1 MTEKTKKPNYPKR
14 VLITDEKL
22 QFSVMRRIDELLH
35 RERYTTEVVK
45 KFNAEYGISTASAS
59 EIICGAKSGA
69 NLKIYHYTYFSKHF
83 HFNLCNFFNPNMK
96 NWDKE
101 YTEIDEIVNAFKRM
115 ARAIEYA
122 KYTPYIL
129 NSTNLLTNGD
139 MYSVFTQPFYRT
151 FRSMVENGYNSDS
164 DMERKIS
171 INHIIRLSALSGIPT
186 YAFFMVDDDA
196 FESIL
201 EEKCITASEIFDRY
215 ASLDHF
221 TGTRRENR
229 RKIILENNTDIRV
242 SAHNMRYPIMD
253 DRIRRAVIDHFQMLK
268 DSRDY
273 KYSHI
278 IAGTGLSKSI
288 IHAVSNGL
296 NSHLTSYLKVC
307 DFFHV
312 RINDFLDPNIKK
324 LPTFHKKNMD
334 IDFYTQ
340 FENAFK
346 NARQNAGDL
355 TTADA
360 TIKNLYS
367 IWDVFTATPMGDY
380 KDTVTDAKEAAKY
393 KIFLNTL
400 IDFASAM
407 NVTVYDLLSDK
418 SVKPENIELQ
428 RLKPNRGR
436 CRIKYVSDNMTVS
449 RLPIDLQELIYD
461 YVCLNDDRK
470 NAVLGVVRF
479 LATKQ
484 RAETSGDT
492 ETLNWINEQLAAL
505 NK

>member
-1 MTEKTKKPNYPKR
+1 MTEKTKKTKYPKR
-14 VLITDEKL
+14 VLIDDERL
-22 QFSVMRRIDELLH
+22 QFTVIRRIDELLNK
-35 RERYTTEVVK
+35 ERPIAALIRMIS
-45 KFNAEYGISTASAS
+45 AESGIQLESIQELVRSAKNG
-59 EIICGAKSGA
+59 ENMK
-69 NLKIYHYTYFSKHF
+69 LLHYTYLSKHF
-83 HFNLCNFFNPNMK
+83 HFNLCNFFNPDMM

-101 YTEIDEIVNAFKRM
+101 YTEIDEIENVFKRM
-115 ARAIEYA
+115 ARVIEYA
-122 KYTPYIL
+122 KYSKYMLVRT
-129 NSTNLLTNGD
+129 STFTTGD
-139 MYSVFTQPFYRT
+139 MYSVFSQPFCRN
-151 FRSMVENGYNSDS
+151 FQLAVENGYDP
-164 DMERKIS
+164 DKAPKLS
-171 INHIIRLSALSGIPT
+171 INHVVRLSVLSNIPA

-201 EEKCITASEIFDRY
+201 KEKCATAQDVFDRY
-215 ASLDHF
+215 VSPDRF
-221 TGTRRENR
+221 IGTRREKR
-229 RKIILENNTDIRV
+229 QKLILENNPDTVIDA
-242 SAHNMRYPIMD
+242 SHKRYPIMD
-253 DRIRRAVIDHFQMLK
+253 PQIRRAIIDHFQMIK
-268 DSRDY
+268 DSRGYTYTD
-273 KYSHI
+273 I
-278 IAGTGLSKSI
+278 VRGTGLSKTIVRAISM
-288 IHAVSNGL
+288 GL

-312 RINDFLDPNIKK
+312 RINDFLNPNIDE
-324 LPTFHKKNMD
+324 LPPFRKKNMD
-334 IDFYTQ
+334 IDFYAQ

-436 CRIKYVSDNMTVS
+436 CRIKYVSDNMTVG

-492 ETLNWINEQLAAL
+492 ETLNWINEQLTAL

>member
-1 MTEKTKKPNYPKR
+1 
-14 VLITDEKL
+14 
-22 QFSVMRRIDELLH
+22 
-35 RERYTTEVVK
+35 
-45 KFNAEYGISTASAS
+45 
-59 EIICGAKSGA
+59 
-69 NLKIYHYTYFSKHF
+69 
-83 HFNLCNFFNPNMK
+83 MK
-96 NWDKE
+96 
-101 YTEIDEIVNAFKRM
+101 
-115 ARAIEYA
+115 
-122 KYTPYIL
+122 
-129 NSTNLLTNGD
+129 
-139 MYSVFTQPFYRT
+139 
-151 FRSMVENGYNSDS
+151 
-164 DMERKIS
+164 
-171 INHIIRLSALSGIPT
+171 
-186 YAFFMVDDDA
+186 
-196 FESIL
+196 
-201 EEKCITASEIFDRY
+201 EKCATAQDVFDRY
-215 ASLDHF
+215 ASTDRF
-221 TGTRRENR
+221 IGTRREKR
-229 RKIILENNTDIRV
+229 QKLILENNPDTVIDA
-242 SAHNMRYPIMD
+242 SHKRYPIMD
-253 DRIRRAVIDHFQMLK
+253 PQIRRAIIDHFQMIK
-268 DSRDY
+268 DSRGYTYTD
-273 KYSHI
+273 I
-278 IAGTGLSKSI
+278 VRGTGLSKTIVRAISM
-288 IHAVSNGL
+288 GL

-312 RINDFLDPNIKK
+312 RINDFLNPNIDE
-324 LPTFHKKNMD
+324 LPPFRKKNMD
-334 IDFYTQ
+334 IDFYAQ

-436 CRIKYVSDNMTVS
+436 CRIKYVSDNMTVG

-492 ETLNWINEQLAAL
+492 ETLNWINEQLTAL